1 MTATLMPGLFLTDIS
16 QAWDLDIVEDMTRAK
31 IPLKRFGKTLEI
43 TGAALYLA
51 GEESSYTTGTVIKID
66 GGLAWAAG

>member
-1 MTATLMPGLFLTDIS
+1 
-16 QAWDLDIVEDMTRAK
+16 MTRTK
-31 IPLKRFGKTLEI
+31 IPLKRLGKTLEI